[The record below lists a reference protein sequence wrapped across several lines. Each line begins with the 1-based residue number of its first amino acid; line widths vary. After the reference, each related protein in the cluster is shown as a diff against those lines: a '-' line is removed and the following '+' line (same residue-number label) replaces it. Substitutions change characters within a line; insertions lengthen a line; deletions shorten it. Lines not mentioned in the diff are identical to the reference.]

1 MPRPMNTLWI
11 SKSSE
16 VNWGSREEYFSKK
29 SMR

>member
-1 MPRPMNTLWI
+1 MNTLWI